1 MKTTSEAPETHQTA
15 HTTFRRL
22 LHMLTVL
29 CLACMALVLMPSSA
43 GAQTSASIQ
52 ASPNPVQA
60 GGLVRVTGSGF
71 QPAERVTIEF
81 AGSTVAVT
89 IADNAGQFSTS
100 GMVDSSVPAGG
111 HPLDANGDMG
121 SWATI
126 DLIIAAPA
134 PTTAAPAP
142 AAPQATPTAATPGVS
157 FSDPVPAGGST
168 VVTGTGFQPG
178 EQVTISFGGSTVG
191 TTVAGAAGDWSTSIQ
206 ISTSMPVGS
215 HPLDIMGNLGSIVDT
230 NLEVSA
236 AIPAPTT
243 APATTQAPST
253 TQAPTT
259 TQAPVAAQTPPST
272 QGGATA
278 QATPPSAAP
287 QSNGNSTTGPVTR
300 PQPAPQEI
308 DDSTQV
314 SKSKPAQGNTSQGTA
329 VVTNGAVDQQDSPAI
344 DTSVTMATPQA
355 EAANGVSTSR
365 LILAAI
371 FALTL
376 SAAAVTAVMV
386 VRERS

>member
-1 MKTTSEAPETHQTA
+1 MKIDQGTIPTPSINKTHS
-15 HTTFRRL
+15 RRL
-22 LHMLTVL
+22 LQLFTAL
-29 CLACMALVLMPSSA
+29 CLACLALVLTPGAA

-71 QPAERVTIEF
+71 QPAEQVSIEF

-111 HPLDANGDMG
+111 HPMDANGDMG

-126 DLIIAAPA
+126 DLTIAVPV

-142 AAPQATPTAATPGVS
+142 ATPQATPAAAAPGVS
-157 FSDPVPAGGST
+157 FNGPVPAGGST

-206 ISTSMPVGS
+206 ISVSMPVGA

-230 NLEVSA
+230 SLEVSA

-243 APATTQAPST
+243 TPATTQPPST

-259 TQAPVAAQTPPST
+259 TQAPVAAQTPPNT
-272 QGGATA
+272 QSAVTN
-278 QATPPSAAP
+278 QATPQATAP
-287 QSNGNSTTGPVTR
+287 QSSGNSTTGPVTSS
-300 PQPAPQEI
+300 QPAPQGI
-308 DDSTQV
+308 DDSTQI
-314 SKSKPAQGNTSQGTA
+314 SKLKPAQGDTSQGAA
-329 VVTNGAVDQQDSPAI
+329 VITNGAVDQQSSPAI
-344 DTSVTMATPQA
+344 DTSVSMATPQA
-355 EAANGVSTSR
+355 EAANGVSTGR
-365 LILAAI
+365 LILVVI